1 MCPCVC
7 AACLRM
13 PFPCR
18 ESHPGSGSA
27 LIQSLVSNKMSPAK
41 DTNLTEAPRVLALHL
56 KRFVWAPQCV
66 GVSSQVFFWEQTSWF
81 PKAC

>member
-1 MCPCVC
+1 
-7 AACLRM
+7 M
-13 PFPCR
+13 PFPYR

-27 LIQSLVSNKMSPAK
+27 LIQSLVLNKMSPAK

-66 GVSSQVFFWEQTSWF
+66 SVSVCRHRFSFGSRLVGPLRLARKVTSR
-81 PKAC
+81 